1 WRLARDGKTMFGF
14 ADLVPMRAHVRLP
27 WIMGYDLYPVET
39 LEAKKRILPQA
50 ARENWICLFYH
61 DPDEPVCRLQ
71 QGEKELS
78 PVPYRGEFALVH
90 LQQFA
95 SASSAAAVCIRCLN

>member
-1 WRLARDGKTMFGF
+1 MFGF

-39 LEAKKRILPQA
+39 LEAKKRLLPQA

-61 DPDEPVCRLQ
+61 DPDEPFVGYRR
-71 QGEKELS
+71 EKRS
-78 PVPYRGEFALVH
+78 
-90 LQQFA
+90 
-95 SASSAAAVCIRCLN
+95 CIRFPVSRRRYEVS